1 MANETPAARKSI
13 WKPIIGA
20 AGMLLGATALCSAAT
35 QYIASQAGYDPV
47 LGPPILGHLYAPWAW
62 LQWQQ
67 ASWASSLSSA
77 FSSVESGMLAAM
89 SLGMLG
95 VFTASNARRRRPR
108 KYDDAYGTARFATEK
123 EIRDSGLM
131 PGLAG
136 VYVGAWT
143 DRKGELRYLRHD
155 GPEHIAAVAPTR
167 SGKGVGL
174 VLPTLLSWPA
184 STVVFDEKGE
194 LWNLTAGWRAQ
205 HAENVVFRWQPGSPD
220 QSCKYNFLEEIRL
233 GTPYEVADAQNVAIM
248 ICDPEGKGF
257 KDHWDKTAYAL
268 ITGLI
273 LHECYRAI
281 ARGEVASLPDVA
293 YSLSDPSRT
302 ADALYQEMV
311 NNRHLNGQRH
321 SVVGAAGRDQ
331 LNREPKERTSVHST
345 ATTYLELFRDPL
357 IAGNTR
363 TSDFRVA
370 DLMNH
375 DKPVS
380 LYILVP
386 GSDKVR
392 LRPLVRLMLTMI
404 MRGLTGVDI
413 RYDEGKPI
421 IPHKHRLLLML
432 DEFPSLG
439 RMTVIEDALAKCA
452 GFGIKAYL
460 VMQDREQLL
469 AAYHVHET
477 IMSNCHI
484 RIAYAPNKIETA
496 EWISKMLGTTTVVMD
511 TYSESGKRSGF
522 LSNVSHTYHQNSRP
536 LITPDEVMRL
546 SAPRKERDRII
557 EAGELILFA
566 AGMPPIRGSQ
576 ILYFRDPIFAW
587 RASVPPPTQHASIR
601 GQLTYAVP

>member
-1 MANETPAARKSI
+1 MASETQAARNSL
-13 WKPIIGA
+13 WKPLTGA
-20 AGMLLGATALCSAAT
+20 AGLLLGATALCSAAT
-35 QYIASQAGYDPV
+35 QFIAARAGYDPA
-47 LGPPILGHLYAPWAW
+47 LGTPIAGHFYAPWAW

-67 ASWASSLSSA
+67 APWAPSLATA
-77 FSSVESGMLAAM
+77 FSTAESGILAAV
-89 SLGMLG
+89 SLGVLG
-95 VFTASNARRRRPR
+95 ALCASNARRRRPR
-108 KYDDAYGTARFATEK
+108 QYDDAHGTARFATEQ

-131 PGLAG
+131 PGLSG

-143 DRKGELRYLRHD
+143 DRKGGLHYLRHD
-155 GPEHIAAVAPTR
+155 GPEHIAAIAPTR

-184 STVVFDEKGE
+184 SAVVFDEKGE
-194 LWNLTAGWRAQ
+194 LWNLTAGWRSQ

-220 QSCKYNFLEEIRL
+220 QSCKFNFLEEIRL
-233 GTPYEVADAQNVAIM
+233 GTPYEVADAQNVAVM
-248 ICDPEGKGF
+248 ICDPDGKGF

-273 LHECYRAI
+273 LHELYRAK
-281 ARGEVASLPDVA
+281 ARGDVASLPDVA
-293 YSLSDPSRT
+293 YALSDPSRT

-311 NNRHLNGQRH
+311 SNRHLNGQRH
-321 SVVGAAGRDQ
+321 SVVAAAGRDQ

-370 DLMNH
+370 DLMDH
-375 DKPVS
+375 EKPVS

-392 LRPLVRLMLTMI
+392 LRPLVRLLLTTI

-413 RYDEGKPI
+413 RYDQGKPLN
-421 IPHKHRLLLML
+421 PHKYRLLLML

-469 AAYHVHET
+469 AAYHAHET
-477 IMSNCHI
+477 IMSNCHT

-511 TYSESGKRSGF
+511 SYSESGKRSGY
-522 LSNVSHTYHQNSRP
+522 LSNVTHSYHQTSRP

-546 SAPRKERDRII
+546 RAPRKERDRIV
-557 EAGELILFA
+557 EAGELVLFS

-576 ILYFRDPIFAW
+576 ILYFRDRIFAW
-587 RASVPPPTQHASIR
+587 RASVPPPSQPASMR
-601 GQLTYAVP
+601 QQLTYEVP